1 MSSAEGARGPY
12 RKGVERRREILAAAA
27 QLFAEDGYT
36 HSSMRELAKRVNLT
50 QPGVLHYFADKSE
63 LLVEVLNLRDA
74 SVAGHLDSIGATDV
88 VQRSREIA
96 RHAAENAGLTTL
108 FMTLAAEAVE
118 PNHPAHEYF
127 VNHFRAVEEDPREWP
142 EDGVPRNPD
151 GVATTTIAILAAAI
165 QDGLQMAHPYKPDLD
180 VVAVMDAFWQLV
192 SAARASDDPAPR
204 ADVSPA
210 RSS

>member
-74 SVAGHLDSIGATDV
+74 SVAGHLESIGAADV
-88 VQRSREIA
+88 VTRSREIA
-96 RHAAENAGLTTL
+96 RHAAENVGLTSL

-118 PNHPAHEYF
+118 PAHPAHEYF
-127 VNHFRAVEEDPREWP
+127 VAHFRAVEKDPREWP
-142 EDGVPRNPD
+142 AEGVPRDPE
-151 GVATTTIAILAAAI
+151 GVPANIIAILSAAI
-165 QDGLQMAHPYKPDLD
+165 QDGLQVARPYKPDLD
-180 VVAVMDAFWQLV
+180 VVAVMDAFWQMV
-192 SAARASDDPAPR
+192 AAARESEM
-204 ADVSPA
+204 A
-210 RSS
+210 RPIEGSSNRDL